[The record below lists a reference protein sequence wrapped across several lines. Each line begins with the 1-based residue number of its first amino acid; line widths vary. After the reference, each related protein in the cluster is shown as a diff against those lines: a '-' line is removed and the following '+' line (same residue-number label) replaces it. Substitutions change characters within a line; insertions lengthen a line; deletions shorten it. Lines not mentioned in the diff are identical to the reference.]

1 MKLHGLSNYKN
12 SFRLLHAV
20 VNIFYCP
27 ERSSLTFRMCFD
39 KARTNIRIHWNA
51 QVIPKA
57 IFGGYKTTL
66 HVDGISVYEISRNS
80 GNITQ
85 HRVERLVINDAA
97 VMPEQ
102 GIFSALRR
110 YAAAKDVTTPPIYN
124 SGRIPENNQM
134 VKFQNFKPMSRS
146 LLFQRNVDS
155 SPLPYSS
162 VHAVSSRS
170 SALDSSADDFDLE
183 ALERKNAARKKFGL
197 DALSPEEFMELQ
209 EQVAELDKQQLQK
222 RAASVTAAAEM
233 AKQAQE
239 AKEPSFF
246 KKLFGNLLEDT
257 CESNYDCED
266 PQLCC
271 DFGFKKTCCSSGML
285 VFDGPQSQQ
294 GQLAVIPV
302 TANPNNYPPKGQNGG
317 AGNGYPDYPGGY

>member
-1 MKLHGLSNYKN
+1 VKLHGLSNYKN
-12 SFRLLHAV
+12 SFRLLHAI

-27 ERSSLTFRMCFD
+27 ERSTLTFRMCFD
-39 KARTNIRIHWNA
+39 KARQNIRIHWNA

-110 YAAAKDVTTPPIYN
+110 YAAAKDVSIPIYN
-124 SGRIPENNQM
+124 SARVPEDNQM
-134 VKFQNFKPMSRS
+134 VKFQNFQPKTRS
-146 LLFQRNVDS
+146 LLFQRNGELS
-155 SPLPYSS
+155 SSPYSS
-162 VHAVSSRS
+162 SNPLSSRS
-170 SALDSSADDFDLE
+170 TALDSSADDVDWE
-183 ALERKNAARKKFGL
+183 ALERRNASRKKFGL

-209 EQVAELDKQQLQK
+209 DQVAELDSQQQQK
-222 RAASVTAAAEM
+222 RAASASAAAEM
-233 AKQAQE
+233 AKQSEE
-239 AKEPSFF
+239 AKAPGFF

-257 CESNYDCED
+257 CESNYDCQD
-266 PQLCC
+266 PQVCC

-285 VFDGPQSQQ
+285 VFDGPKSRQ

-302 TANPNNYPPKGQNGG
+302 TADPNNYPPTGPNGRG
-317 AGNGYPDYPGGY
+317 GSGYPDNPRGY